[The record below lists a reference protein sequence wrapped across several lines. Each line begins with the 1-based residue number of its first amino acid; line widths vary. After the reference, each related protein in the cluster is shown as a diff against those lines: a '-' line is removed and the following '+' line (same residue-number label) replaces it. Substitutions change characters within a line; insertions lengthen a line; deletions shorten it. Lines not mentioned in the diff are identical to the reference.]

1 MFKLKEMATARSGDK
16 GNDVNIGVIAKDA
29 QAYALLES
37 FLTEEVVKSYF
48 VKPSKVIRY
57 ALPNL
62 LAFNFILKDVLDG
75 GGSLSLRMDSQGK
88 AYGQA
93 LLEMTWN

>member
-1 MFKLKEMATARSGDK
+1 MATARSGDK
-16 GNDVNIGVIAKDA
+16 GNDVNIGVIAKDI
-29 QAYALLES
+29 QAYMWLEN
-37 FLTEEVVKSYF
+37 FLTEEVVKNYF
-48 VKPSKVIRY
+48 AHAPSRVIRY

-88 AYGQA
+88 AFGQA